1 MNVLLVDDD
10 IAVIR
15 ILVKSDCWEQAGVG
29 QVFCAYN
36 AFEAK
41 KIVENEDIQIIICD
55 IEMPQEN
62 GIHFLNWVQKNR
74 PRILNIIMTSYP
86 DFGYA
91 QEAISIG
98 VYKFML
104 KPVGFDEL
112 RRIVGEA
119 VLKVKDDNRKEV
131 QRKYGEYYENNRTK
145 AEKILYGDILMKE
158 IFPSEQ
164 HIVAEIMRRG
174 MEKKDVNPGGLVLF
188 CREEQTEEDDFDYV
202 IQFAFVNVAEELFQN
217 VVAFNVNY
225 DFIWIVKGE
234 ISEEGLTAMCRL
246 YLEKVK
252 TYLKIKL
259 NAYFSYD
266 FPISELA
273 EKYNV
278 LKRVSAELYKRGENV
293 YPESCWKRQTSTTM
307 DINPD
312 GDRLIE
318 KIQQY
323 LKEHFMENITRNDI
337 EESFHMNQDYLNRIF
352 KQDTGYSLMEY
363 VQFCRIKKAKEL
375 LKDNELAVSEIGGMI
390 GYNSPPYF
398 SKIFKKWTGVTPK
411 EYRNNFSVK
420 E

>member
-15 ILVKSDCWEQAGVG
+15 ILVKADCWEQAGIE
-29 QVFCAYN
+29 QVFYAYN

-62 GIHFLNWVQKNR
+62 GIHFLNWVQKSR
-74 PRILNIIMTSYP
+74 PQILNIIMTSYP

-112 RRIVGEA
+112 KRVVREA
-119 VLKVKDDNRKEV
+119 VLKVEDDNRREV
-131 QRKYGEYYENNRTK
+131 QRKYGEYYENNQIK

-158 IFPSEQ
+158 IFPSKK
-164 HIVAEIMRRG
+164 HISTEIVKRG
-174 MEKKDVNPGGLVLF
+174 MEEKNVSPSGIVLF
-188 CREEQTEEDDFDYV
+188 RREEQTEEDDLDYV

-217 VVAFNVNY
+217 VVAFNVNH

-234 ISEEGLTAMCRL
+234 ILEERLTTMCKM

-252 TYLKIKL
+252 IYLKIKL

-266 FPISELA
+266 FPIEELA
-273 EKYNV
+273 EKYNT
-278 LKRVSAELYKRGENV
+278 LKRISAELYKRGENV
-293 YPESCWKRQTSTTM
+293 YPESYWKCQIDAAM
-307 DINPD
+307 DTD
-312 GDRLIE
+312 SDSAGLTE
-318 KIQQY
+318 KVQQY
-323 LKEHFMENITRNDI
+323 IEGYYMENITRNDI
-337 EESFHMNQDYLNRIF
+337 EGLFHMNQDYLNRIF

-375 LKDNELAVSEIGGMI
+375 LKNHELAVSEIGGMI